1 MTAFLHSQAIPDS
14 FNSDVSVNSNTPNFK
29 DTATVT
35 SPPNCKPVSQEE
47 FKLAAEVLQL
57 AELQHNI
64 SAARLIRQTASAQYK
79 KISEEVNPE
88 AIKPKF
94 RKKSLKEMMQQ
105 SFFHGAY
112 WMGSNFIA

>member
-1 MTAFLHSQAIPDS
+1 MTTFLYSQAIPDS
-14 FNSDVSVNSNTPNFK
+14 SNDVSVNSNTQK
-29 DTATVT
+29 IQEAATVV
-35 SPPNCKPVSQEE
+35 PPPDYKPISQEE

-64 SAARLIRQTASAQYK
+64 STAKFIRQTASAQYK
-79 KISEEVNPE
+79 KVSEKVNPE

-94 RKKSLKEMMQQ
+94 RKKSLKAMMQE

-112 WMGSNFIA
+112 WLGSNFIA